1 MSSIKERLLQFLDHL
16 GMGQSKFEKITGLS
30 NGLINNIGDSIHS
43 KTINKISEKY
53 PELNTVWLL
62 TGKEEMILANN
73 IVEEAQPAYGRR
85 QDNNLAME
93 TIRDL
98 AQSSIILADA
108 NKIMAE
114 SNKVLADN
122 NRELIGICKTN
133 FQIPK
138 QISEVLKPY
147 LEVIAVGLGNK
158 LKLDPAF
165 LLEELGSVL
174 IENHLQ
180 TQKSG
185 TMAGAHM

>member
-62 TGKEEMILANN
+62 TGKGEMMLASN

-85 QDNNLAME
+85 QDHFAME

-98 AQSSIILADA
+98 AHSSIILADA

-122 NRELIGICKTN
+122 NRELIVICKSN

-158 LKLDPAF
+158 LKLDPAHV
-165 LLEELGSVL
+165 LEELGSIL
-174 IENHLQ
+174 TENHLQ
-180 TQKSG
+180 TQLQGKV
-185 TMAGAHM
+185 AGAHI